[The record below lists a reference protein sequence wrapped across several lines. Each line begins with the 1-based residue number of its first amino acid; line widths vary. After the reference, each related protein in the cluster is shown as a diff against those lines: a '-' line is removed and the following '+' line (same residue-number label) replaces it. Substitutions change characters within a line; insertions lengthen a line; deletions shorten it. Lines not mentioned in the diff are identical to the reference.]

1 MCCGRKSWRTINK
14 HHDQMN
20 KITVTEEQAS
30 KFAKLHHGVSA
41 ASHLIADMQATLQSF
56 ADDVLAP
63 ALSQH
68 PTILSAVKDEPF
80 IHPGSFDPVPDF
92 DLNAHLAKSG
102 FVLAPGQAW
111 HKPELFT
118 VEDLAEGMRPLLVG
132 EIRQKED
139 ETRFEESGSKWGPTL
154 MAGYSVPAGSVSLF
168 RARRPL
174 PAPTP
179 DTFEAHGYTWTRHTP
194 GDPRPCDIKSEVYV
208 LWRNQTIHGPHTPDH
223 WYWTNLVS
231 NGQALIIGWR
241 YADAEKPDEI
251 PWIEWHG
258 GPCPLKD
265 EEVEEWERQYR
276 NGTTGNGV
284 KPSAFDWLNRGWN
297 NDIIAY
303 RVLKWRE
310 KKPKVPLGPEDV
322 PPGSVFCVKDRMPGT
337 WHGVLGV
344 YASTVQLDTNRNTYS
359 FYELQQEEWL
369 INRSIPMTGKW
380 DANAWEACEK

>member
-1 MCCGRKSWRTINK
+1 MQTETLEHHRIAALFVEEGGAYFGLPHVDPWPESRDARVSRTAFANSSNCKATPHTMNTRTNHGAIVPIERIELPPFTLPTPPPGMKWHREDGWNDGDLPQGTRPFIEGEMPQKDDFCILDGRLKW
-14 HHDQMN
+14 
-20 KITVTEEQAS
+20 TVAVNWWS
-30 KFAKLHHGVSA
+30 
-41 ASHLIADMQATLQSF
+41 D
-56 ADDVLAP
+56 AP
-63 ALSQH
+63 ASPQCRYR
-68 PTILSAVKDEPF
+68 T
-80 IHPGSFDPVPDF
+80 
-92 DLNAHLAKSG
+92 
-102 FVLAPGQAW
+102 
-111 HKPELFT
+111 T
-118 VEDLAEGMRPLLVG
+118 RPLLFTHEG
-132 EIRQKED
+132 HEW
-139 ETRFEESGSKWGPTL
+139 TWH
-154 MAGYSVPAGSVSLF
+154 
-168 RARRPL
+168 RA
-174 PAPTP
+174 
-179 DTFEAHGYTWTRHTP
+179 
-194 GDPRPCDIKSEVYV
+194 GDPCPCAEKRIVQV
-208 LWRNQTIHGPHTPDH
+208 LLNDGS
-223 WYWTNLVS
+223 TNLDPAMPEFWDWEGESPDEVK
-231 NGQALIIGWR
+231 IIGWR

>member
-1 MCCGRKSWRTINK
+1 
-14 HHDQMN
+14 MN

-194 GDPRPCDIKSEVYV
+194 GDPMPCDGDKRVQV
-208 LWRNQTIHGPHTPDH
+208 LFSGGTVSHNRSNASRWDWGGHGGHVETLTH
-223 WYWTNLVS
+223 
-231 NGQALIIGWR
+231 LIIG
-241 YADAEKPDEI
+241 
-251 PWIEWHG
+251 
-258 GPCPLKD
+258 
-265 EEVEEWERQYR
+265 
-276 NGTTGNGV
+276 
-284 KPSAFDWLNRGWN
+284 
-297 NDIIAY
+297 Y
-303 RVLKWRE
+303 RVLDTPPQPAQEVSLEELGRLNFNTIGGPSEVQWDDLCESSKHRYRLAAKAIIE
-310 KKPKVPLGPEDV
+310 AATAPLRAEVERLRADRDECEHKMFQAIAAKGSAEVKV
-322 PPGSVFCVKDRMPGT
+322 
-337 WHGVLGV
+337 
-344 YASTVQLDTNRNTYS
+344 A
-359 FYELQQEEWL
+359 ELESR
-369 INRSIPMTGKW
+369 ITRIK
-380 DANAWEACEK
+380 EALQ

>member
-1 MCCGRKSWRTINK
+1 MNTRTNHGAIVPIERIELPPFTLPTPPPGMK
-14 HHDQMN
+14 WHREDGWTAEMLPPGTRPLVKGESVKRGDEVFSRVHHYA
-20 KITVTEEQAS
+20 EWE
-30 KFAKLHHGVSA
+30 A
-41 ASHLIADMQATLQSF
+41 ASGLIGYLADSE
-56 ADDVLAP
+56 DCEE
-63 ALSQH
+63 H
-68 PTILSAVKDEPF
+68 F
-80 IHPGSFDPVPDF
+80 IR
-92 DLNAHLAKSG
+92 
-102 FVLAPGQAW
+102 
-111 HKPELFT
+111 T
-118 VEDLAEGMRPLLVG
+118 TRPLLF
-132 EIRQKED
+132 
-139 ETRFEESGSKWGPTL
+139 THSGHEWTWH
-154 MAGYSVPAGSVSLF
+154 
-168 RARRPL
+168 RA
-174 PAPTP
+174 
-179 DTFEAHGYTWTRHTP
+179 
-194 GDPRPCDIKSEVYV
+194 GDPCPCAEKRIVQVLLNDGSPNLDPAMPEFWDWEGESPDEVK
-208 LWRNQTIHGPHTPDH
+208 
-223 WYWTNLVS
+223 
-231 NGQALIIGWR
+231 IIGWR